1 MGKDIKFVQ
10 IIARD
15 IKIGGKNKNRPPSII
30 PAFGEFEKEDG
41 LIKISFDSARNAIK
55 SSYFN

>member
-30 PAFGEFEKEDG
+30 PAFGVFEKEDG

-55 SSYFN
+55 SS